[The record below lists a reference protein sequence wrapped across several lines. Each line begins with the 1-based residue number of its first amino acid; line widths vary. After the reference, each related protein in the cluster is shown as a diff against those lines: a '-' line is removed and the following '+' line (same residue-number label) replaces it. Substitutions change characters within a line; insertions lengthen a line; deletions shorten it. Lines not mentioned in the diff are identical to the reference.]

1 MVLGSHFKIKKGLNL
16 PIKGAAPQT
25 PIISRPTKQV
35 AVLGPDYLGM
45 KPTMVVKEGD
55 QVAAGSLLFTD
66 KKTDG
71 VRYTSPVDGQ
81 VAEIRRGA
89 KRALLGVIID
99 VSEDYTSKAERLR
112 SLGDLDALSEEAA
125 KDKLLESGLW
135 TALRTRPFS
144 RVPDPQTKPNSI
156 FVTALDTNPLATDP
170 EPIMLA
176 RLDEL
181 KVGLHVL
188 SLLTEGNVN
197 LCLAPSS
204 KLLDKL
210 DDQPTVVSH
219 QFEGI
224 HPAGL
229 PGTHIHFIDPV
240 SASKTVWYLGYQD
253 VIAIGHLFLTDR
265 IDSERVISLAGPG
278 AKEPKVLKTYV
289 GASLSELAD
298 GELIDG
304 EQRLISGSVLSGR
317 AAGEGAP
324 FLGRY
329 HLQVSILPENRER
342 KLIGWFRP
350 GFKQHSVFPTYISK
364 WLGEKDV
371 DFTTAMGSPR
381 AIVPIG
387 MFDQVMPMDIL
398 ATPLMKSLVVGDV
411 ERAIELGCLELD
423 EEDISLCTYA
433 CPGKHEYGPVLRELL
448 TNIEKE
454 G

>member
-1 MVLGSHFKIKKGLNL
+1 MVLGSHIKIKKGLNL
-16 PIKGAAPQT
+16 PIKGAAAQT
-25 PIISRPTKQV
+25 PIVPRPTRQI
-35 AVLGPDYLGM
+35 AVLGPDFLGM
-45 KPTMVVKEGD
+45 KPTMSVQEGD
-55 QVAAGSLLFTD
+55 QVSAGSLLFTD

-99 VSEDYTSKAERLR
+99 VAQDYTSKAERLR
-112 SLGDLDALSEEAA
+112 SLEDLGALSEETA
-125 KDKLLESGLW
+125 KDKMLESGLW

-144 RVPDPQTKPNSI
+144 RVPDPKTKPSSI
-156 FVTALDTNPLATDP
+156 FVTAIDTNPLATDP
-170 EPIMLA
+170 EPILLA
-176 RLDEL
+176 RLDDL
-181 KVGLHVL
+181 KAGLHVL

-197 LCLAPSS
+197 LCLAPGS

-210 DDQPTVVSH
+210 DEQTSVVSH

-229 PGTHIHFIDPV
+229 PGTHIHFVDPV

-253 VIAIGHLFLTDR
+253 VIAIGYLFLTDR
-265 IDSERVISLAGPG
+265 IESERVIALAGPG
-278 AKEPKVLKTYV
+278 AKEPKVLRTYL
-289 GASLSELAD
+289 GASLSELTD
-298 GELIDG
+298 GELLDG

-350 GFKQHSVFPTYISK
+350 ASSNIRYFRPISPS
-364 WLGEKDV
+364 G
-371 DFTTAMGSPR
+371 
-381 AIVPIG
+381 
-387 MFDQVMPMDIL
+387 
-398 ATPLMKSLVVGDV
+398 
-411 ERAIELGCLELD
+411 
-423 EEDISLCTYA
+423 
-433 CPGKHEYGPVLRELL
+433 
-448 TNIEKE
+448 
-454 G
+454 